1 MGSSESI
8 LMNSNTEI
16 PQLAL
21 GTYNIAKEEILNII
35 ESALSIDYRHIDYA
49 CLYENEKEI
58 EENKL
63 RCLLHKFERVRQQ
76 CVITINDLQ
85 CQYLDLFLIH
95 WSFVFDP
102 QNNKEYQL
110 NVDDIDFVETWKATK
125 LFVDEGLVKSIGL
138 SNFNEEQIERILQIC
153 KYNEI
158 HPYCPQ
164 ILLETYAP
172 LEQGN
177 SSGFQQRKV
186 TNENDPNNGQRTT
199 IKGVLTCTIATI
211 LNAKYS
217 ESDNCFINKHFK
229 FNTVMIMGLIHDTNH
244 EVSGSLA
251 TYNIEDHSGG
261 LLEIKWWHDDS
272 NQSLKPFT
280 YIKVVGQVKI
290 FSGKTHVVAHH
301 ISKMQTLNELIAHS
315 LECIHASMFIRK
327 QEQMINGTNNN
338 IQKTSTTT
346 ISNGFTPIQNAVL
359 QFLKPVTSMT
369 GCSVT
374 EICKQLKQFTE
385 FQVKQALEFL
395 TGEGHIYSTTDDDHF
410 RAANN

>member
-102 QNNKEYQL
+102 QNNKEYQS

-172 LEQGN
+172 L
-177 SSGFQQRKV
+177 
-186 TNENDPNNGQRTT
+186 
-199 IKGVLTCTIATI
+199 
-211 LNAKYS
+211 
-217 ESDNCFINKHFK
+217 
-229 FNTVMIMGLIHDTNH
+229 
-244 EVSGSLA
+244 
-251 TYNIEDHSGG
+251 
-261 LLEIKWWHDDS
+261 
-272 NQSLKPFT
+272 
-280 YIKVVGQVKI
+280 
-290 FSGKTHVVAHH
+290 
-301 ISKMQTLNELIAHS
+301 
-315 LECIHASMFIRK
+315 
-327 QEQMINGTNNN
+327 
-338 IQKTSTTT
+338 
-346 ISNGFTPIQNAVL
+346 
-359 QFLKPVTSMT
+359 
-369 GCSVT
+369 
-374 EICKQLKQFTE
+374 
-385 FQVKQALEFL
+385 
-395 TGEGHIYSTTDDDHF
+395 
-410 RAANN
+410 